1 MNINLEIEYKCLI
14 NFDQYQT
21 LLKQYFKDTPPVTQ
35 TNEYFVD
42 THHLLSKHLYSLRVR
57 HLNGKLEFTLKKPEG
72 FSKIEM
78 NEMLSFEDYNKLIH
92 HQMIDSQ
99 ILKEIKKIGVELED
113 LSIETSL
120 TTTRYEIKY
129 LGGNL
134 CLDKSTYSNITD
146 YEIEYEALNEK
157 EGLEIFKNLLSPL
170 HITYTHNCM
179 GKMRR
184 ALTAKTI

>member
-14 NFDQYQT
+14 NQEQYQMI
-21 LLKQYFKDTPPVTQ
+21 LNQYFLNTTPVTQ

-42 THHLLSKHLYSLRVR
+42 THHYLSQHLYSLRVR
-57 HLNGKLEFTLKKPEG
+57 HLNNTLEFTLKKPEG

-78 NEMLSFEDYNKLIH
+78 NEMLSIQEYQRLIN
-92 HQMIDSQ
+92 HQMIDSE
-99 ILKEIKKIGVELED
+99 ILNEIKKIGVELDD
-113 LSIETSL
+113 LTIETSL

-157 EGLEIFKNLLSPL
+157 EGLEIFQNLLRPL
-170 HITYTHNCM
+170 NITYTHNCM
-179 GKMRR
+179 GKMKR
-184 ALTAKTI
+184 ALNAKTI